1 MAFTS
6 QDIVPFN
13 KARAD
18 LTRLADE
25 VRAGHE
31 KIITRNG
38 ESYVA
43 LVDARKL
50 DYYHQLEREKQAGTD
65 FHLGLLNDAIAG
77 LEEIRNHKPG
87 ISLEE
92 AKARTRAKINA
103 ATAAGKAAAQS

>member
-1 MAFTS
+1 MPITS

-13 KARAD
+13 KARAE

-50 DYYHQLEREKQAGTD
+50 DYYHALEQEKQAGARLHT
-65 FHLGLLNDAIAG
+65 GLLEDAITALEDIRQGRVMTPAEARQVLRQRYPALAG
-77 LEEIRNHKPG
+77 R
-87 ISLEE
+87 
-92 AKARTRAKINA
+92 
-103 ATAAGKAAAQS
+103 